1 MSLVN
6 TAVTAIVALLQA
18 TPAAAPVV
26 GRVRMRPMASSD
38 ITQVVVRPLDAQ
50 VQESSITTGW
60 TISWNVRLAVE
71 CYARAAAGQAPDVA
85 VDSLVEAVYSRL
97 MADPSLAG
105 AVIQLQPQ
113 GLSYDF
119 DADGENTACAAF
131 IFVARMQ
138 NGGPTF
144 T

>member
-18 TPAAAPVV
+18 APAVAPVV
-26 GRVRMRPMASSD
+26 GRVRMRPMAQSGT
-38 ITQVVVRPLDAQ
+38 TQVVVRPVDTQ
-50 VQESSITTGW
+50 VQEASMTSGYPN
-60 TISWNVRLAVE
+60 SWDTRLGVE

-97 MADPSLAG
+97 MANPTLAG

-113 GLSYDF
+113 ALGYDF
-119 DADGENTACAAF
+119 DADGETTVCATFVFTARQRSTLNTF
-131 IFVARMQ
+131 
-138 NGGPTF
+138 
-144 T
+144 